1 MECAYCGVSEVLEVE
16 GERELFD
23 VFAGVKSLKTTIRQC
38 QVCGFE
44 EDCTADSVL
53 LEAEAALAKAAVVTI
68 INDLNAMGHTNVD
81 LERIMRLPART
92 LARWRNDPSI
102 MPSSAAVTLLKIVR
116 TFPWLL
122 EVMEC
127 GYDREKAKAIHL
139 AHAVEELVEITGR
152 FNAVNEKWAQKDLNL
167 RPTDYES
174 AALTN

>member
-1 MECAYCGVSEVLEVE
+1 MTHTMKCAYCGASEVLELE
-16 GERELFD
+16 GERQLFD
-23 VFAGVKSLKTTIRQC
+23 VFAGVKSVKTAILQC

-44 EDCTADSVL
+44 EDCTDDSVL
-53 LEAEAALAKAAVVTI
+53 AEAEAALAKAAVVAI
-68 INDLNAMGHTNVD
+68 INDLNEMGHTNVD

-102 MPSSAAVTLLKIVR
+102 MPSSAALTLLKIVR

-127 GYDREKAKAIHL
+127 SYDREKAKVIHL

-152 FNAVNEKWAQKDLNL
+152 WMKNGP
-167 RPTDYES
+167 RRT
-174 AALTN
+174 